1 MMSPYL
7 NIIKKMRTAKELFA
21 ELNSFDEN
29 RRIEAKSA
37 SAVGKSM
44 METVCAFANEP
55 GLCGGYLLLGAK
67 RTGIA
72 EDGRPIYEPEN
83 IENTDK
89 IQSDFVAMCNSMFNV
104 RIRPIINVEEY
115 LGKTVIVVKIE
126 ELPESQ
132 KPAYFAKRGLPE
144 GAFRRIGP
152 SDEKCSEEDMYL
164 FYQSADTYD
173 SCIVDDADLDDID
186 ENALNFYRKLRKE
199 VNPDAEEL
207 TLNDV
212 DLLRALG
219 AIKKNKQGGYDLTYT
234 GLLVF
239 GKQMSLRRLVPSFRV
254 DYIRISGNQWLADG
268 DNRFEQTIDMRGP
281 LILMVNKACSAVMDD
296 LPKGFELKK
305 DSMQASTPAILPNKV
320 LREAIVNSYIHR
332 SNRVNQPIQIIRY
345 SNRIEIHNPGYSL
358 KPQDDWGEPGS
369 MLRNPR
375 ISEIFHDTNLAETKG
390 TGIGA
395 MRRLMKEAG
404 LMPPTFESNHEANKF
419 TARLLLHHFLSKEN
433 MEWLAQ
439 YAEFG
444 LVNEQKLALVF
455 VREVG
460 AIDNATYRQLDSS
473 ITHARARL
481 EIHKL
486 CDLGFIEK
494 KGQGRN
500 TYYIRTSKVVSLGER
515 LRPQGEKIPPQ
526 HGSLGERLR
535 PQDERLLPQHGTLG
549 ERLPPQDERL
559 LPQHG
564 TLGERYQGED
574 ERYQGKLGTFEEEC
588 MLKPREELV
597 RELPNE
603 LQERVNNIGNRASR
617 ETVCQLLIDLC
628 AFKPYSYEEL
638 ASILQRS
645 PKALKDKYLK
655 PLRLANKLFYWIPE
669 MINHPLQ
676 KYVAAPSMARS
687 SNKNRKQ

>member
-72 EDGRPIYEPEN
+72 EDGRPVYEPEN

-115 LGKTVIVVKIE
+115 LDKTVIVVKIE

-444 LVNEQKLALVF
+444 LGNEQKLALVF

-486 CDLGFIEK
+486 CDLGFLEK

-500 TYYIRTSKVVSLGER
+500 TYYIRTSKVVFLEER
-515 LRPQGEKIPPQ
+515 LRPQDEKIPPQHGILGEKIPPQ
-526 HGSLGERLR
+526 HGTLGEKIP
-535 PQDERLLPQHGTLG
+535 PQHGILGEKIPPQHGTLG
-549 ERLPPQDERL
+549 EKIP
-559 LPQHG
+559 PQHG
-564 TLGERYQGED
+564 TFEIESQLKCRD
-574 ERYQGKLGTFEEEC
+574 EL
-588 MLKPREELV
+588 L
-597 RELPNE
+597 RELPKG
-603 LQERVNNIGNRASR
+603 LQERVMELGKWASR
-617 ETVCQLLIDLC
+617 EKVSQLLVDLC

-638 ASILQRS
+638 ALIIQRAAK
-645 PKALKDKYLK
+645 PMKDKYIK

-676 KYVAAPSMARS
+676 KYVADPSMVRS
-687 SNKNRKQ
+687 SNKKRKQ

>member
-1 MMSPYL
+1 
-7 NIIKKMRTAKELFA
+7 MRTAKELFA

-67 RTGIA
+67 RTGMA
-72 EDGRPIYEPEN
+72 EDGRPVYEPEN

-89 IQSDFVAMCNSMFNV
+89 VQSDFVAMCNSMFNV

-207 TLNDV
+207 TLDDV

-268 DNRFEQTIDMRGP
+268 DIRFEQTIDMRGP

-444 LVNEQKLALVF
+444 LVNERKLALVF

-515 LRPQGEKIPPQ
+515 LRPQN
-526 HGSLGERLR
+526 ERLL

-549 ERLPPQDERL
+549 ERLLPQDERL

-564 TLGERYQGED
+564 TLGERLLPQDERLLPQHGILGERYQGED
-574 ERYQGKLGTFEEEC
+574 ERDQAYLGTFEEEC
-588 MLKPREELV
+588 MLKPCEELV

>member
-1 MMSPYL
+1 M
-7 NIIKKMRTAKELFA
+7 KTAKELFD
-21 ELNSFDEN
+21 ELNSWDEN

-55 GLCGGYLLLGAK
+55 GLRGGYLLLGAK
-67 RTGIA
+67 RIGMT
-72 EDGRPIYEPEN
+72 EDGKPVYEPEN
-83 IENTDK
+83 IEKTDK

-460 AIDNATYRQLDSS
+460 AIDNATYRQLDST

-486 CDLGFIEK
+486 CDFGFIEK

-515 LRPQGEKIPPQ
+515 LRPQDEKI
-526 HGSLGERLR
+526 
-535 PQDERLLPQHGTLG
+535 
-549 ERLPPQDERL
+549 PPQDERL
-559 LPQHG
+559 LAKEQRLPPQHG
-564 TLGERYQGED
+564 TLDQKIPLQGEM
-574 ERYQGKLGTFEEEC
+574 YHGKHGTLGEIYHGKHGTFEENRQP
-588 MLKPREELV
+588 LNREGLLN
-597 RELPNE
+597 ELPNE
-603 LQERVNNIGNRASR
+603 LKGKIENVGKRILK
-617 ETVCQLLIDLC
+617 EDLNKIIIALC
-628 AFKPYSYEEL
+628 SIRPYSIEEL
-638 ASILQRS
+638 TVLLNRNPKSFKNFNI
-645 PKALKDKYLK
+645 KALLESK
-655 PLRLANKLFYWIPE
+655 RLFYWIPE
-669 MINHPLQ
+669 MIRHPQQ
-676 KYVAAPSMARS
+676 KYIADPNMVR
-687 SNKNRKQ
+687 NNTKRK

>member
-1 MMSPYL
+1 
-7 NIIKKMRTAKELFA
+7 MRTAKELFA

-486 CDLGFIEK
+486 CDLGFLEK

-515 LRPQGEKIPPQ
+515 LRPQDEKIPPQHGTLGEKIPLQHGTLGKKIPPQGEKIPPQ
-526 HGSLGERLR
+526 HG
-535 PQDERLLPQHGTLG
+535 
-549 ERLPPQDERL
+549 
-559 LPQHG
+559 
-564 TLGERYQGED
+564 
-574 ERYQGKLGTFEEEC
+574 TFEIESQP
-588 MLKPREELV
+588 KSRNELL
-597 RELPNE
+597 RELPKG
-603 LQERVNNIGNRASR
+603 LQERVAKLGKWASR
-617 ETVCQLLIDLC
+617 EKVSQLLVDLC

-638 ASILQRS
+638 ALIIQRAAK
-645 PKALKDKYLK
+645 PMKDKYIK

-676 KYVAAPSMARS
+676 KYVADPSMARS
-687 SNKNRKQ
+687 SNKKRKQ

>member
-1 MMSPYL
+1 M
-7 NIIKKMRTAKELFA
+7 KTAKELFD
-21 ELNSFDEN
+21 ELNSWDEN

-55 GLCGGYLLLGAK
+55 GLRGGYLLLGAK
-67 RTGIA
+67 RTGMT
-72 EDGRPIYEPEN
+72 EDGKPVYEPEN

-186 ENALNFYRKLRKE
+186 ENALNFYRKLRKG

-486 CDLGFIEK
+486 CDLGFLEK

-515 LRPQGEKIPPQ
+515 LRPQDEKI
-526 HGSLGERLR
+526 
-535 PQDERLLPQHGTLG
+535 
-549 ERLPPQDERL
+549 PPQDERL
-559 LPQHG
+559 LAKEQRLPPQHG
-564 TLGERYQGED
+564 TLDQKIPLQGEM
-574 ERYQGKLGTFEEEC
+574 YHGKHGTLGEIYHGKHGTFEENRQP
-588 MLKPREELV
+588 LNRESLLN
-597 RELPNE
+597 ELPNE
-603 LQERVNNIGNRASR
+603 LKGTIENVGKRILK
-617 ETVCQLLIDLC
+617 EDLNKIIIALC
-628 AFKPYSYEEL
+628 SIRPYSIEEL
-638 ASILQRS
+638 TVLLNRNPKSFKNFNI
-645 PKALKDKYLK
+645 KALLESK
-655 PLRLANKLFYWIPE
+655 RLFYWIPE
-669 MINHPLQ
+669 MIRHPQQ
-676 KYVAAPSMARS
+676 KYIADPNMVR
-687 SNKNRKQ
+687 NNTKRK